1 MQTVPAEWWRPAP
14 AASATAL
21 PAVGDEPV
29 GGRVAFWALVA
40 FTFVLLLV
48 PQDYIPFLKQIRIN
62 LLIGVLAI
70 GGHLL
75 APPRARGM
83 RFPLEL
89 RLVLGLFACALL
101 SIPGS
106 YWRSA
111 SVDAMSD
118 YVRVL
123 LVFWLIGQD
132 VCSVKRLRIFLWTM
146 TLVAVPMAF
155 TALSNYATGNYLGQG
170 RIQGYSSNLAENPND
185 LALTLNLFMPL
196 TAVLALT
203 SRSRWGR
210 LAAWSAMGLSTAAVI
225 ITFSRGGFL
234 TLLFEAALFMPLF
247 VKRHGAKVF
256 AGVALAG
263 VVLLAVMPAG
273 YGDRLST
280 IVDMNAD
287 TTGSAQMRW
296 GDTLASIEYM
306 VTHPLIGAGIGQGLL
321 ALNEVRGALWT
332 TVHNAYLNYGVDL
345 GMVGFL
351 LFVWLVAVSFRS
363 ARRIE
368 RTAVGIPQDL
378 RLIATGVRIS
388 LGGFIVAA
396 FFHPVGYDFYFFYL
410 AGLAVAL
417 KATAVR
423 QYGLKVAA

>member
-1 MQTVPAEWWRPAP
+1 VQTIPVGWWRHETVAPPAP
-14 AASATAL
+14 VATA
-21 PAVGDEPV
+21 GIEPV
-29 GGRVAFWALVA
+29 GGRLAFWALVA

-48 PQDYIPFLKQIRIN
+48 PQDYLPILKQIRIN
-62 LLIGVLAI
+62 LLIGVAAI
-70 GGHLL
+70 GGHLF
-75 APPRARGM
+75 APPQARGM

-89 RLVLGLFACALL
+89 RIVLGLFACALL

-155 TALSNYATGNYLGQG
+155 TALNNYSTGNYLGQG

-196 TAVLALT
+196 TAILALT
-203 SRSRWGR
+203 SRTRLAR
-210 LAAWSAMGLSTAAVI
+210 LAAWGAMGLSTAAVV

-234 TLLFEAALFMPLF
+234 TLFFEAALFIPMF
-247 VKRHGAKVF
+247 VKRRGAT
-256 AGVALAG
+256 AIAAIALAG
-263 VVLLAVMPAG
+263 AVMFAVMPAG
-273 YGDRLST
+273 YMDRLST
-280 IVDMNAD
+280 IVDMNSD
-287 TTGSAQMRW
+287 TTGSAQMRY
-296 GDTLASIEYM
+296 GDTLASIQYM
-306 VTHPLIGAGIGQGLL
+306 VTHPIIGAGIGQGLL

-345 GMVGFL
+345 GLVGFG

-368 RTAVGIPQDL
+368 KNTSLPEQL
-378 RLIATGVRIS
+378 RMIATGVRIS
-388 LGGFIVAA
+388 LAGFIVAA

-423 QYGLKVAA
+423 QYGVQVPA